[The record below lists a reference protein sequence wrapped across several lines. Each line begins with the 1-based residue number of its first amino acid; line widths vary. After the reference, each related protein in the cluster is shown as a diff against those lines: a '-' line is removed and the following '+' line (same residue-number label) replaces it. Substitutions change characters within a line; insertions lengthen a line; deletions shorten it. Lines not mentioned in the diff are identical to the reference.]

1 MKQTNYKVIY
11 SPVALDDLR
20 NIYSYIAFILL
31 VPDTAKKQVN
41 RIRKEIRSL
50 DLFPERNSV
59 VEWEPWKSM
68 GMRMVPVDN
77 YCVYYL
83 VDKEKMIVLVDRVLS
98 NFILMVNKNNNEPKG
113 KNGPFGF
120 C

>member
-50 DLFPERNSV
+50 DLCPERNSV

-83 VDKEKMIVLVDRVLS
+83 VDKEKMIVLVDRV
-98 NFILMVNKNNNEPKG
+98 FYGGRDVEHIIQEAQE
-113 KNGPFGF
+113 
-120 C
+120 